1 MRLTEL
7 QFKKYSDDQVR
18 YESLIADLEKIEKAS
33 PVVGLY
39 LTDSNI
45 DAENAGVSHDHPD
58 FYELCYHIAEDRMW
72 VQTQAPAGNWVNTTG
87 IPVWYHDPDSVKG
100 ARIQAENYA
109 EYERKHGRN
118 ARVTRQYYEVL

>member
-58 FYELCYHIAEDRMW
+58 FYELCYHSACAAAGFRAE
-72 VQTQAPAGNWVNTTG
+72 
-87 IPVWYHDPDSVKG
+87 
-100 ARIQAENYA
+100 E
-109 EYERKHGRN
+109 HGLDINKLLGRSI
-118 ARVTRQYYEVL
+118 Y